1 MKSIALLGLLAFT
14 LGCSSSLQ
22 TTQEKSRSESAQQPK
37 EIQIISVPAGA
48 RIEVNDDYVGDA
60 PITIKV
66 PQDNGRFI
74 KTTVIRALPSEAGNY
89 VQTKYFVGSE
99 GVPFPKALPGGGGA
113 EIPERILFDMRLGPI
128 TPSN

>member
-66 PQDNGRFI
+66 PQDDDRFI

-89 VQTKYFVGSE
+89 VQVLCWLRGSA
-99 GVPFPKALPGGGGA
+99 FP
-113 EIPERILFDMRLGPI
+113 
-128 TPSN
+128 